1 MVLVAIGAL
10 AGFLWFDQQARDPGP
25 LESETTLVIPRGSG
39 VGAIADQLADAGII
53 NDPLLMVLRV
63 RWRGEGRQLKAG
75 EYIFVPALS
84 LDDVISHL
92 SEGRTV
98 VRKISVPEGLTTA
111 AVLDLIAAADG
122 LTGEVETLPGEGAL
136 LPETY
141 HYQLG
146 DSRATVLERMASAM
160 TGTLEELWQGRDPDI
175 PLTSPAEAVILASIV
190 EKETGVP
197 EERAHIAGVFYNR
210 LARGMPLQSDP
221 TVIFALTE
229 GKDDLGRA
237 LTRADWEY
245 EHPYNTYR
253 NTGLPPGPIA
263 NPGFDAIYAVLH
275 PLETD
280 DLYFVADGTGGHA
293 FARTLD
299 EHNDNV
305 AAYRA
310 WLRSQEE

>member
-1 MVLVAIGAL
+1 MVLIAIGAL

-25 LESETTLVIPRGSG
+25 LQSETTIVIPRGSG
-39 VGAIADQLADAGII
+39 VGAIADQLADAGVI

-75 EYIFVPALS
+75 EYVFVPALS

-98 VRKISVPEGLTTA
+98 VHKISVPEGLTTA
-111 AVLDLIAAADG
+111 AVLDLVAAADG
-122 LTGEVETLPGEGAL
+122 LTGEIETWPDEGTL

-141 HYQLG
+141 HFQLG
-146 DSRATVLERMASAM
+146 DSRATVVERMTAAM
-160 TGTLEELWQGRDPDI
+160 TGTLEELWQGRDPAI
-175 PLTSPAEAVILASIV
+175 PLASPAEAVILASIV

-245 EHPYNTYR
+245 DHPYNTYR
-253 NTGLPPGPIA
+253 NAGLPPGPIA

-280 DLYFVADGTGGHA
+280 NLYFVADGTGGHA

-305 AAYRA
+305 AAYRE

>member
-10 AGFLWFDQQARDPGP
+10 AGFLWFDQQSRDPGP
-25 LESETTLVIPRGSG
+25 LENETTLVIPRGTG
-39 VGAIADQLADAGII
+39 VGAIADLLAEAGVI
-53 NDPLLMVLRV
+53 NDSLLMVLRV
-63 RWRGEGRQLKAG
+63 RWRGEGRELKAG
-75 EYIFVPALS
+75 EYVFVPGQS
-84 LDDVISHL
+84 LDDVIDYL
-92 SEGRTV
+92 SDGRTV
-98 VRKISVPEGLTTA
+98 VRRISVPEGLTTM
-111 AVLDLIAAADG
+111 AVLDLVRAADG
-122 LTGEVETLPGEGAL
+122 LTGEIEAEPAEGYL

-141 HYQLG
+141 HYELG
-146 DSRATVLERMASAM
+146 DTRTAVIQRMASAM
-160 TGTLEELWQGRDPDI
+160 TGTLEELWPNRDPGI
-175 PLTSPAEAVILASIV
+175 PLDSPEEAVILASIV

-197 EERAHIAGVFYNR
+197 EERAHIAGVFFNR

-229 GKDDLGRA
+229 GKDELGRA

-253 NTGLPPGPIA
+253 NAGLPPGPIA

-275 PLETD
+275 PQETD

-305 AAYRA
+305 AAYRE
-310 WLRSQEE
+310 WLRNQEE